1 VIDPLDAIAGK
12 GADALRFGLAYQ
24 ATDAQNIEKCIQR
37 CGLEVDDI
45 VLEQLAS
52 SFACLTDDVEWV
64 VPGAFHAVGKA
75 AFDREIENDAF
86 VGHPTIRVARMVEE
100 SDVVVAEG
108 AVRSARKEGG
118 TLNLVFCDVFVM
130 RAAKIRHLTSYL
142 MEVKG

>member
-1 VIDPLDAIAGK
+1 MSENKHTVRTYMEAFERTDHAAI
-12 GADALRFGLAYQ
+12 L
-24 ATDAQNIEKCIQR
+24 
-37 CGLEVDDI
+37 
-45 VLEQLAS
+45 
-52 SFACLTDDVEWV
+52 ACLTDDVEWV

-130 RAAKIRHLTSYL
+130 RAAKICHLTSYL